1 VAHTGRNGT
10 CDGPPPDWRFW
21 GHVPTATLPEAIALS
36 LGIDPERL
44 RRPRARQ
51 MIEGQR
57 RRIARDL
64 NRLDDPQLTLTS

>member
-1 VAHTGRNGT
+1 
-10 CDGPPPDWRFW
+10 
-21 GHVPTATLPEAIALS
+21 LPEAIALS